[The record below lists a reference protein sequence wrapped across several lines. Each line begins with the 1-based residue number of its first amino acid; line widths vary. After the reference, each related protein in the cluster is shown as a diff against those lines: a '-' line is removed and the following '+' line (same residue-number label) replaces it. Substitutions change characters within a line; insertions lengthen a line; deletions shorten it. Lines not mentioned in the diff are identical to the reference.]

1 RHQGEHHQGGGEGG
15 GLRAGVLGEPLAH
28 GRAGLDLGRGS
39 GGGRHRVGD
48 RLVGGARGGGGVDL
62 AVAFGAGE
70 LAGGVRLEHHGAA
83 VGQLHVGAE
92 VHQAADGELVLG
104 ALGVQHPH
112 PVADPVAGGVGAGG
126 GERDLVRGGGQRP
139 LLGGV
144 AGLALQAQAGGG
156 HAADRAAVLVQQRSV
171 AAEHGAGVGDLVQ
184 VAYLLQGLLRQHG
197 RGLLGVGLLGVD
209 PGDGGEPVGGP
220 HHLGAERLL
229 QGAAEDQG
237 PGDEHDAEGDGQGGG
252 GEAGLVQAQAGQGG
266 AEHGFSGLQGEQAV
280 GDGLGGGGVQLVGEA
295 PVAQEHHPVGV

>member
-1 RHQGEHHQGGGEGG
+1 
-15 GLRAGVLGEPLAH
+15 
-28 GRAGLDLGRGS
+28 
-39 GGGRHRVGD
+39 
-48 RLVGGARGGGGVDL
+48 
-62 AVAFGAGE
+62 
-70 LAGGVRLEHHGAA
+70 
-83 VGQLHVGAE
+83 
-92 VHQAADGELVLG
+92 
-104 ALGVQHPH
+104 
-112 PVADPVAGGVGAGG
+112 DPVAGGVGAGG

-295 PVAQEHHPVGV
+295 PVAQEHHPVGVGGGDRVVGDHDDGLAQFAGGFAEEGQDLGAGAGVEVAGGLVGVDHLGRAQQGPGHRHPLLLAAGELGGQVVQARTQPGDLDEAGEPLPVDGALGDLGGQQDVLL